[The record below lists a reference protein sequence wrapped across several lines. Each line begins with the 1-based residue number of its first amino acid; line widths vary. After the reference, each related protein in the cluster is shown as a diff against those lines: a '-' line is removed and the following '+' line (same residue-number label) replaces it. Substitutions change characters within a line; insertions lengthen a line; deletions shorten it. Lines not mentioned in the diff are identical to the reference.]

1 MNNIAYWIR
10 KHSSTIL
17 SVLAA
22 GGVVGTAYLS
32 GKAAL
37 KSAESLEKKQK
48 QKKEITKKEE
58 ILIKA
63 EAFIPAGAAAAG
75 TILCIVGANVL
86 NQKRQALLLTT
97 CAYLEKSYADYKT
110 RVNKLLTDEEAQFV
124 DKVVNEEHQDE
135 DDGLPPWT
143 GIQTFYLEPYGK
155 FFERTMDEVIAA
167 EYHLNR
173 NFILKGYVSLNEFLD
188 FLHLPHV
195 SDGDE
200 LGWDCYNGET
210 TYGFSWI
217 DFTHRR
223 FLSNEMLVCAIDMPF
238 PPYHFQDD
246 VMEAITGI
254 EVTHF

>member
-1 MNNIAYWIR
+1 MNNICYWIR
-10 KHSSTIL
+10 KNSATIL
-17 SVLAA
+17 SILAA
-22 GGVVGTAYLS
+22 GGVMGTAYLS

-37 KSAESLEKKQK
+37 KASESLEKQRK
-48 QKKEITKKEE
+48 QKKEISKKEE
-58 ILIKA
+58 MLTKA

-75 TILCIVGANVL
+75 TILCIFGANVL

-110 RVNKLLTDEEAQFV
+110 RVNKLITEEESQFIDKAVEEEQQDEE
-124 DKVVNEEHQDE
+124 DN
-135 DDGLPPWT
+135 LPPWT

-173 NFILKGYVSLNEFLD
+173 NFTLRGYVTLNEFLD

-195 SDGDE
+195 PDGDA
-200 LGWDCYNGET
+200 LGWDCYNGEV
-210 TYGFSWI
+210 TYGFYWI

-246 VMEAITGI
+246 VLEAITG
-254 EVTHF
+254 E